1 MDVIPPTSPHP
12 GMTPSPGSLTFQI
25 HSQCLQL
32 ILPATCLAHSPPSHT
47 TLPLPIPVPCP
58 SSDPTSS
65 KGISLFCS
73 CSSIPQPHLARPG
86 PGLSHLLAK
95 KAPTVTRAPN
105 ATAPVSTVLTE
116 AQFPSRRRR
125 ASSRAPS
132 PYRAVNSAQPPLLWI
147 QSASRVSR

>member
-1 MDVIPPTSPHP
+1 MTS
-12 GMTPSPGSLTFQI
+12 SPGPQILSNTFPNVSSSSFQ
-25 HSQCLQL
+25 
-32 ILPATCLAHSPPSHT
+32 LPAWHT
-47 TLPLPIPVPCP
+47 QLLHTVPCP
-58 SSDPTSS
+58 FPSPFHAHPFTPLLPRAFL
-65 KGISLFCS
+65 LFCS
-73 CSSIPQPHLARPG
+73 CSPVPQPHLAPPV

-95 KAPTVTRAPN
+95 KAPTVTRAPS